1 MGALAPL
8 SIEDVERTGRI
19 GVSVKNDY
27 SRWHLM
33 SLDACMECGRC
44 TEVCPANLAGKILNP
59 KKLVQDIRGIR
70 DSETTV
76 ASAVS
81 EEALWACTTC
91 NACVEAC
98 PVLIRHVDLIVDARR
113 SLVAD
118 NRLAGSA
125 ATMLR
130 QLQSTES
137 SWGTPSAE
145 REKWME
151 GCDVPLARDLAAR
164 GETFEVLVWVG
175 CAGAID
181 ANAMKTTRAL
191 VSLLKKAGVKF
202 ACLGIEERCT
212 GDSARRIGDEFLFQ
226 QMAQQNIET
235 FEKYGV
241 KKLLT
246 ACPHCFNTLKNEYPQ
261 FRGEYEVMHHTQ
273 FIARLVESGRLRAPK
288 LRNGEV
294 TIHDPCYLARINGE
308 VDAQRIALGSAS
320 SENRY
325 ETPMGKWLNEPLE
338 NPVRIAEPEHRG
350 VKTLCCG
357 AGGGRMW
364 MEESADERP
373 STNRW
378 NELKQTGAETVAVA
392 CPFCRIML
400 DAGKDAEN
408 LIRLKDIAEIV
419 HEANCD

>member
-1 MGALAPL
+1 
-8 SIEDVERTGRI
+8 
-19 GVSVKNDY
+19 
-27 SRWHLM
+27 
-33 SLDACMECGRC
+33 
-44 TEVCPANLAGKILNP
+44 
-59 KKLVQDIRGIR
+59 
-70 DSETTV
+70 
-76 ASAVS
+76 
-81 EEALWACTTC
+81 
-91 NACVEAC
+91 
-98 PVLIRHVDLIVDARR
+98 
-113 SLVAD
+113 
-118 NRLAGSA
+118 
-125 ATMLR
+125 
-130 QLQSTES
+130 
-137 SWGTPSAE
+137 
-145 REKWME
+145 
-151 GCDVPLARDLAAR
+151 
-164 GETFEVLVWVG
+164 
-175 CAGAID
+175 
-181 ANAMKTTRAL
+181 MKTTRAL
-191 VSLLKKAGVKF
+191 TSLLKKAGVKF
-202 ACLGIEERCT
+202 ACLGIEERCS

-226 QMAQQNIET
+226 QMALQNIET

-241 KKLLT
+241 KKILT

-261 FRGEYEVMHHTQ
+261 FNGEYEVMHHTQ
-273 FIARLVESGRLRAPK
+273 FIAHLIESGRLRAPN
-288 LRNGEV
+288 LRDGEV

-325 ETPMGKWLNEPLE
+325 ETPMGKWLNEPVE

-378 NELKQTGAETVAVA
+378 NELKKTGAETVAVA

-419 HEANCD
+419 HEANRD